1 MENIVFLLSKDC
13 MSCESLPVYGNKYW
27 KTPNIDELANKGT
40 VFRRHYAA
48 GGSTSMSL
56 SAMLSGHYPYEFKSR
71 KRYVNVIPNEFPSIY
86 DTFQNRGYE
95 CHLIWDV
102 TWQDET

>member
-1 MENIVFLLSKDC
+1 MENVTFLLSKDC

-71 KRYVNVIPNEFPSIY
+71 KRYVKSKLIKIQIY
-86 DTFQNRGYE
+86 NLIYE
-95 CHLIWDV
+95 LYVNIWFILLI
-102 TWQDET
+102 